1 MTFGSVLLLAVVVAV
16 VVIGAKLKNN
26 SKKLQELE
34 ELISKES

>member
-26 SKKLQELE
+26 SKRLQELE
-34 ELISKES
+34 ELISNEE